1 MNGVRLERLLDGI
14 DGVLVDRL
22 DPGGPGPLVTGIAI
36 LDPEDDSRDHHD
48 ELVLIIG
55 ARGRGALPL
64 VRAAA
69 AGGAAAVAVKGD
81 GALSEDDGSENGGP
95 GLGGTGLASAGAARG
110 GAVSGGAVSGA
121 AVRTAVLAV
130 RPGVRWDQLVM
141 LLRERLDVGELGADP
156 DGRPGGPGPEG
167 NDLFA
172 LAEHTAVATGG
183 IVSIE
188 DAGNRVLAYS
198 RSDDDVDELR
208 RLSILGWRGPES
220 YLRMLRDW
228 GVFDR
233 LRATEQVVRVE
244 EHPEFGIRPRL
255 AVGIRAGARYLGTI
269 WAQQRVTPFAP
280 RAEEA
285 LTGAARLAAV
295 EIVHRRTGS
304 ELGGSSRRGL
314 LAELLTGSAN
324 TDLVA
329 GRLGLDP
336 ASSALVIGFAAPP
349 DGPARGPAVPE
360 PPGQEQPAQ
369 DSPARELRREET
381 LGLVALYASAHHR
394 LALAGTVGDRVY
406 AVLPGAGDRTPVGTW
421 VRDAV
426 ELLRSSTGTRVCAGI
441 GLEAPALAGL
451 AEARSEAD
459 RVLDALLRPGARSGD
474 RTHATIG
481 ELRAEVLLA
490 EVLDLLD
497 GRPELRHP
505 GLESVAAYDARHG
518 AELAA
523 SVLAHLDALGDV
535 RAAAAALKVHPNT
548 LRYRVRRV
556 RELAG
561 IDLDDPR
568 ERLACHLQLMAL
580 SRRTTHSGAG

>member
-1 MNGVRLERLLDGI
+1 MNGVRLDRLLDGI

-22 DPGGPGPLVTGIAI
+22 DVRDRPGPVVGGIAI
-36 LDPEDDSRDHHD
+36 LDPDDDSRHHHD

-55 ARGRGALPL
+55 VRGRGALPL
-64 VRAAA
+64 VKAAV
-69 AGGAAAVAVKGD
+69 AGGAVVVAVKGEETGPAARS
-81 GALSEDDGSENGGP
+81 GAIAGEAPD
-95 GLGGTGLASAGAARG
+95 GTGAELASV
-110 GAVSGGAVSGA
+110 VSATG
-121 AVRTAVLAV
+121 TTVLTV

-141 LLRERLDVGELGADP
+141 LLRERLDVGDLTGDLRGDAA
-156 DGRPGGPGPEG
+156 GGPGPAG

-220 YLRMLRDW
+220 YLRMLREW

-233 LRATEQVVRVE
+233 LRATEQVVWVE

-269 WAQQRVTPFAP
+269 WAQQRATPFTP
-280 RAEEA
+280 RAREA
-285 LTGAARLAAV
+285 LVGAARLAAV

-304 ELGGSSRRGL
+304 ELGGGTRRDL
-314 LAELLTGSAN
+314 LTELLTGTAN
-324 TDLVA
+324 TDLVV

-336 ASSALVIGFAAPP
+336 TSSALVIGFGGA
-349 DGPARGPAVPE
+349 DARGT
-360 PPGQEQPAQ
+360 
-369 DSPARELRREET
+369 PARELRRQEA
-381 LGLVALYASAHHR
+381 LGLVAVYASAHHPQ
-394 LALAGTVGDRVY
+394 ALTGSVGDRVY
-406 AVLPGAGDRTPVGTW
+406 AVLPGAGARTPVDSW

-426 ELLRSSTGTRVCAGI
+426 ELLRSATGTRVCAGI
-441 GLEAPALAGL
+441 GLPAPALACL

-459 RVLDALLRPGARSGD
+459 RVLDALLRPGSPSNE

-490 EVLDLLD
+490 EVLDLLG

-505 GLESVAAYDARHG
+505 GLASVADYDREHG
-518 AELAA
+518 AELVD
-523 SVLAHLDALGDV
+523 SMLAHLDALGDV
-535 RAAAAALKVHPNT
+535 RAAATALNVHPNT
-548 LRYRVRRV
+548 LRYRLRRA
-556 RELAG
+556 RELSG

-568 ERLACHLQLMAL
+568 ERLACHLQLMLLA
-580 SRRTTHSGAG
+580 RGPV

>member
-1 MNGVRLERLLDGI
+1 MDGVRLGRLLDGI

-22 DPGGPGPLVTGIAI
+22 GGPGPGPGPLVTGIAI
-36 LDPEDDSRDHHD
+36 LDPDDDSRDHHD

-55 ARGRGALPL
+55 ARGRGASAL

-69 AGGAAAVAVKGD
+69 SSGAAAVAVKGD
-81 GALSEDDGSENGGP
+81 AGP
-95 GLGGTGLASAGAARG
+95 GVDGPREGADRVGADRVGAGTTLLL
-110 GAVSGGAVSGA
+110 
-121 AVRTAVLAV
+121 VRA
-130 RPGVRWDQLVM
+130 GVRWDQLVLM
-141 LLRERLDVGELGADP
+141 LRERLDVGDLD
-156 DGRPGGPGPEG
+156 DQPGGPGPEG

-172 LAEHTAVATGG
+172 LAEHTAMATGG

-233 LRATEQVVRVE
+233 LRATEHVVRVE

-255 AVGIRAGARYLGTI
+255 AVGIRAGARYLGTV
-269 WAQQRVTPFAP
+269 WAQQRGVPFTP
-280 RAEEA
+280 RADEA
-285 LTGAARLAAV
+285 LIGAARLAAV

-304 ELGGSSRRGL
+304 ELGSGRRRDL
-314 LAELLTGSAN
+314 LAEILTGPAN

-336 ASSALVIGFAAPP
+336 YASALVIGFGAATRP
-349 DGPARGPAVPE
+349 DTA
-360 PPGQEQPAQ
+360 AQ
-369 DSPARELRREET
+369 DSPAGRLRREET
-381 LGLVALYASAHHR
+381 LGLVAVYASAHHR
-394 LALAGTVGDRVY
+394 NALSGSVDDRVY
-406 AVLPGAGDRTPVGTW
+406 VVLPGAGTRTPVDSW

-426 ELLRSSTGTRVCAGI
+426 ELLRSATGTRVCAGI
-441 GLEAPALAGL
+441 GLPAPTLSGL
-451 AEARSEAD
+451 SEARSEAD
-459 RVLDALLRPGARSGD
+459 RVLDALLRRGARPDD

-490 EVLDLLD
+490 DVLDLLD
-497 GRPELRHP
+497 VRPELSHP
-505 GLESVAAYDARHG
+505 GLRSVATYDAEHG
-518 AELAA
+518 AELIT
-523 SVLAHLDALGDV
+523 SLLAHLDALGDV
-535 RAAAAALKVHPNT
+535 RAAAAGLNVHPNT
-548 LRYRVRRV
+548 LRYRVRRA

-568 ERLACHLQLMAL
+568 ERLACHLQLML
-580 SRRTTHSGAG
+580 LTRRTTREQGG

>member
-1 MNGVRLERLLDGI
+1 MGGVRLERLLDGI
-14 DGVLVDRL
+14 DGVLVDGPGL
-22 DPGGPGPLVTGIAI
+22 GGPGPVVTGIAI
-36 LDPEDDSRDHHD
+36 LDPDDDSGDHHG

-69 AGGAAAVAVKGD
+69 RGGAAAVAVK
-81 GALSEDDGSENGGP
+81 DDAGVSGSVGP
-95 GLGGTGLASAGAARG
+95 GETP
-110 GAVSGGAVSGA
+110 
-121 AVRTAVLAV
+121 VLVV

-141 LLRERLDVGELGADP
+141 LLRERLDVGDLNIDLNSDLDGAA
-156 DGRPGGPGPEG
+156 DGGYPTGLRGLSGGPGPDG

-172 LAEHTAVATGG
+172 LAEHTATATGA
-183 IVSIE
+183 IVAIE

-269 WAQQRVTPFAP
+269 WAQQGGQPFAP
-280 RAEEA
+280 HAEEA
-285 LTGAARLAAV
+285 LVGAARLAAI

-304 ELGGSSRRGL
+304 ELGGGTRRGL
-314 LAELLTGSAN
+314 LAELLTGPAN

-336 ASSALVIGFAAPP
+336 AASALVIGFGTSPTSTPALASP
-349 DGPARGPAVPE
+349 GPV
-360 PPGQEQPAQ
+360 
-369 DSPARELRREET
+369 RELRREEV
-381 LGLVALYASAHHR
+381 LGLVSVYASAHHR
-394 LALAGTVGDRVY
+394 NALVGSVDDRVY
-406 AVLPGAGDRTPVGTW
+406 AVLPGAGSRTPVDSW

-441 GLEAPALAGL
+441 GLPAPTLAGL

-459 RVLDALLRPGARSGD
+459 RVLDALLRRGPRRDD

-490 EVLDLLD
+490 EVLDLLGD
-497 GRPELRHP
+497 RPELSHP
-505 GLESVAAYDARHG
+505 GLAAVAAYDSEHG
-518 AELAA
+518 AGLLSSLLAY
-523 SVLAHLDALGDV
+523 LDGLGDV
-535 RAAAAALKVHPNT
+535 RAAATALNVHPNT

-556 RELAG
+556 RELSG

-568 ERLACHLQLMAL
+568 ERLACHLQLML
-580 SRRTTHSGAG
+580 LTRRGRAG

>member
-22 DPGGPGPLVTGIAI
+22 GARGPGPVATGIAI
-36 LDPEDDSRDHHD
+36 LDPDDDSRDHHD
-48 ELVLIIG
+48 ELVLIVG
-55 ARGRGALPL
+55 ERGRGALPL

-69 AGGAAAVAVKGD
+69 RSGAAAVAVKSGGV
-81 GALSEDDGSENGGP
+81 GAD
-95 GLGGTGLASAGAARG
+95 LASVVADLG
-110 GAVSGGAVSGA
+110 
-121 AVRTAVLAV
+121 TTVLAV

-141 LLRERLDVGELGADP
+141 LLLERLDVGDLD
-156 DGRPGGPGPEG
+156 DRPGGPGPEG

-269 WAQQRVTPFAP
+269 WAQQRSAPFAL

-285 LTGAARLAAV
+285 LIGAARLAAV

-304 ELGGSSRRGL
+304 ELGGGSRRDL
-314 LAELLTGSAN
+314 LAELLTGTAN

-336 ASSALVIGFAAPP
+336 ASSALVIGFGAAPAQAP
-349 DGPARGPAVPE
+349 
-360 PPGQEQPAQ
+360 PAQ
-369 DSPARELRREET
+369 DPPVRELRREEA
-381 LGLVALYASAHHR
+381 LGLVAVYASAHHR
-394 LALAGTVGDRVY
+394 HALAGSVDDRVY
-406 AVLPGAGDRTPVGTW
+406 AVLPGAGTRTPVGSW
-421 VRDAV
+421 VHDAV
-426 ELLRSSTGTRVCAGI
+426 ELLRSATGTRVCAGI
-441 GLEAPALAGL
+441 GLPAPALAGL

-459 RVLDALLRPGARSGD
+459 RALDALLRRGPQPDD

-490 EVLDLLD
+490 EVLDLLG

-505 GLESVAAYDARHG
+505 GLAEVAAYDAEHG
-518 AELAA
+518 AELVT

-535 RAAAAALKVHPNT
+535 RAAAAALNVHPNT
-548 LRYRVRRV
+548 LRYRLRRA
-556 RELAG
+556 RELSG

-568 ERLACHLQLMAL
+568 ERLACHLQLLQLTQRSARDG
-580 SRRTTHSGAG
+580 SSG